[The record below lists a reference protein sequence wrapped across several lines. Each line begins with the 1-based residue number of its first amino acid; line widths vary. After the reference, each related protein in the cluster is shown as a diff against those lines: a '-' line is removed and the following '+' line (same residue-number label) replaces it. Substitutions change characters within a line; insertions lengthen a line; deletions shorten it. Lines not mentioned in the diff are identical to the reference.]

1 VVIVIRIELAGYAK
15 IFAAVPPA
23 KLLLAVP
30 QATSTGAYD
39 AYATLALGSA
49 FDGLQN
55 GVHFWRTP

>member
-1 VVIVIRIELAGYAK
+1 VIPIELGSYAK

-30 QATSTGAYD
+30 PATSTGAYG